1 MKNLL
6 HARAL
11 VSRVWQHTTTWHV
24 ALTTAVVTSMLAPH
38 VSLAEKMDTTA
49 AKAPSMS
56 WYVSWADEAGAPTR
70 SYDTACKDAERA
82 GGGLMFFGMG
92 RQKDGGSTGFSRELL
107 PTSRIV
113 EVASAYAKGLAEC
126 SDGRWVLALMTSNDH
141 LDDED
146 IAMSRRFGEEW
157 ARTAAT
163 IQDNVRADRVEVRA
177 GIDVEPGFGTYRP
190 AKAWADGVVS
200 QGGHIVFGP
209 SADGCPAP
217 EGPAVVDA
225 PCNNGWNTSAMAEL
239 MWGVDESAIVMPQ
252 VYKRGMARQWANI
265 ERIAVAK
272 GLPAKITSVL
282 TQNKACRVTQ
292 QRPCL
297 DLGPLR
303 GRELASEVFG
313 REMEFGS
320 DISW

>member
-1 MKNLL
+1 
-6 HARAL
+6 
-11 VSRVWQHTTTWHV
+11 
-24 ALTTAVVTSMLAPH
+24 
-38 VSLAEKMDTTA
+38 
-49 AKAPSMS
+49 
-56 WYVSWADEAGAPTR
+56 
-70 SYDTACKDAERA
+70 
-82 GGGLMFFGMG
+82 MFFGMG
-92 RQKDGGSTGFSRELL
+92 RQKDGGSTGFGRELL
-107 PTSRIV
+107 PSSRIV
-113 EVASAYAKGLAEC
+113 EVASAYAQGLAEC
-126 SDGRWVLALMTSNDH
+126 SDGKWVLALMTSNDH

-146 IAMSRRFGEEW
+146 TEMARGFGEEW
-157 ARTAAT
+157 ARTAAL
-163 IQDNVRADRVEVRA
+163 IQDTVKAGRVEVRA

-217 EGPAVVDA
+217 ENGAVVDA
-225 PCNNGWNTSAMAEL
+225 PCNNGWNTTAMAEL

-303 GRELASEVFG
+303 ARELATEVFG
-313 REMEFGS
+313 REMQFGS